1 MASSR
6 KTLLVTSQDS
16 PILHRGS
23 RLLCVLLLL
32 SAFCWAQQDPSGY
45 SQQFEGDW
53 NVPDFTFHSGEKLA
67 QLRLH
72 YITLGSPVRD
82 AAGHVR
88 NAVLVLHGTGGTSQN
103 FLSAEFGGELFR
115 KGQPLDATRYY
126 IILPDAI
133 GTGKSSKP
141 SDGLRMKFPHYR
153 YDDMVRAQ
161 YLLVH
166 DGLKVDHLC
175 LVMGTSQGGM
185 HTWLWGVTY
194 PDFMDALMPLAS
206 APVEIAGRNR
216 MTRTM
221 AIQAI
226 KNDPDWK
233 NGEYHTQPRGLIA
246 ARNIR
251 SIMTGSALQYQK
263 ENPTAEK
270 ADAAVEA
277 LAKAASRTDAND
289 TIYQYEASTDY
300 NPSPMLEKIQAPLFA
315 INSADDEINP
325 PELGIL
331 EREIKRVKRGRY
343 ILIPLSGQT
352 RGHQTY
358 NRAVVWKNHLLE
370 LLHISEPRGGP
381 AASRN

>member
-6 KTLLVTSQDS
+6 KTVPVTIHNF
-16 PILHRGS
+16 PMLGRGS
-23 RLLCVLLLL
+23 ALLCLLLLL
-32 SAFCWAQQDPSGY
+32 SPFCWARQNPSGY
-45 SQQFEGDW
+45 PQQFEGDW
-53 NVPDFTFHSGEKLA
+53 NAPDFTFKSGEKLA
-67 QLRLH
+67 PLRLH
-72 YITLGSPVRD
+72 YITLGSPERD

-88 NAVLVLHGTGGTSQN
+88 NAVLILHGTGGTGRN
-103 FLSAEFGGELFR
+103 FLSSEFGGELFG

-133 GTGKSSKP
+133 GTGKSSRP
-141 SDGLRMKFPHYR
+141 SDGPRMKFPHYR

-161 YLLVH
+161 YLLMR
-166 DGLKVDHLC
+166 DGLKVDHLR

-194 PDFMDALMPLAS
+194 PDFMDTLMPMAS

-221 AIQAI
+221 AIEAI

-233 NGEYHTQPRGLIA
+233 NGEYNTQPRGLIA

-251 SIMTGSALQYQK
+251 SIMTGSALQNQK

-300 NPSPMLEKIQAPLFA
+300 SPSPMLEKIQAPLFA

-343 ILIPLSGQT
+343 ILIPLSDET
-352 RGHQTY
+352 RGHQSY
-358 NRAVVWKNHLLE
+358 SRAVLWKNHLLE
-370 LLHISEPRGGP
+370 LLHMSGQ
-381 AASRN
+381 

>member
-88 NAVLVLHGTGGTSQN
+88 NAVLVLHGTGGIGRN

-166 DGLKVDHLC
+166 DGLKVDHLG

-221 AIQAI
+221 AIQ
-226 KNDPDWK
+226 
-233 NGEYHTQPRGLIA
+233 
-246 ARNIR
+246 
-251 SIMTGSALQYQK
+251 
-263 ENPTAEK
+263 
-270 ADAAVEA
+270 
-277 LAKAASRTDAND
+277 
-289 TIYQYEASTDY
+289 
-300 NPSPMLEKIQAPLFA
+300 
-315 INSADDEINP
+315 
-325 PELGIL
+325 
-331 EREIKRVKRGRY
+331 
-343 ILIPLSGQT
+343 
-352 RGHQTY
+352 
-358 NRAVVWKNHLLE
+358 
-370 LLHISEPRGGP
+370 
-381 AASRN
+381 

>member
-1 MASSR
+1 MASSLR
-6 KTLLVTSQDS
+6 TLLVTTHYS
-16 PILHRGS
+16 PIIRGGS
-23 RLLCVLLLL
+23 RLICLLLLL
-32 SAFCWAQQDPSGY
+32 SAFCSALQEPSGY
-45 SQQFEGDW
+45 PQQFEGDW
-53 NVPDFTFHSGEKLA
+53 NVPDFTFQSGEKLA
-67 QLRLH
+67 ELRLH
-72 YITLGSPVRD
+72 YITLGAPERD

-88 NAVLVLHGTGGTSQN
+88 NAVLILHGTGGIGRN
-103 FLSAEFGGELFR
+103 FLSAEFGGELFG

-153 YDDMVRAQ
+153 YEDMVSAQ
-161 YLLVH
+161 YLLVR
-166 DGLKVDHLC
+166 DRLKVDHLR

-194 PDFMDALMPLAS
+194 PNFMDALMPMAS
-206 APVEIAGRNR
+206 APVEIVGRNR
-216 MTRTM
+216 MTRIM

-233 NGEYHTQPRGLIA
+233 NGEYATQPRGLIA

-251 SIMTGSALQYQK
+251 SIMTGSALQFQK
-263 ENPTAEK
+263 QNPTAEK

-277 LAKAASRTDAND
+277 MEKAALQGDAND

-300 NPSPMLEKIQAPLFA
+300 NPSPLLEKIQAPLFA

-325 PELGIL
+325 PELDIL
-331 EREIKRVKRGRY
+331 EREIKRVKQGRY
-343 ILIPLSGQT
+343 ILIPLGNET

-358 NRAVVWKNHLLE
+358 NLAVVWKNHLLE
-370 LLHISEPRGGP
+370 LLHISDPRGGP
-381 AASRN
+381 TAPRN

>member
-1 MASSR
+1 MNSGR
-6 KTLLVTSQDS
+6 KILILAILLMLS
-16 PILHRGS
+16 P
-23 RLLCVLLLL
+23 
-32 SAFCWAQQDPSGY
+32 FCWA
-45 SQQFEGDW
+45 QQFEGDW
-53 NVPDFTFHSGEKLA
+53 NVRDFTFKSGEKLPE
-67 QLRLH
+67 LRLH
-72 YITLGSPVRD
+72 YITLGSPERD

-88 NAVLVLHGTGGTSQN
+88 NAVLILHGTGGIGRN
-103 FLSAEFGGELFR
+103 FLSAEFGGELFG

-133 GTGKSSKP
+133 GTGGSSRP

-161 YLLVH
+161 YLLVR
-166 DGLKVDHLC
+166 DGLKVDHLR
-175 LVMGTSQGGM
+175 LLMGTSQGGM
-185 HTWLWGVTY
+185 HTWLWGATY
-194 PDFMDALMPLAS
+194 PDFMDALMPMAS
-206 APVEIAGRNR
+206 APVEIVGRNR

-233 NGEYHTQPRGLIA
+233 NGDYTMQPRGLMA
-246 ARNIR
+246 ARAIR
-251 SIMTGSALQYQK
+251 SIMTGSALQFQK

-270 ADAAVEA
+270 ADTAVEA
-277 LAKAASRTDAND
+277 LGKAALRGDAND

-300 NPSPMLEKIQAPLFA
+300 NPSPMLDKIQAPLFA

-331 EREIKRVKRGRY
+331 EREIKRVRRGRY
-343 ILIPLSGQT
+343 ILIPLSDQT

-358 NRAVVWKNHLLE
+358 NRAVLWKNHLLE
-370 LLHISEPRGGP
+370 LLHISEPHSGQ
-381 AASRN
+381 

>member
-1 MASSR
+1 MR
-6 KTLLVTSQDS
+6 KAK
-16 PILHRGS
+16 PK
-23 RLLCVLLLL
+23 LLCLLLAL
-32 SAFCWAQQDPSGY
+32 SAFCWAQQTPAEY
-45 SQQFEGDW
+45 PQQFEGDW
-53 NVPDFTFHSGEKLA
+53 NIPDFTFHSGERLD
-67 QLRLH
+67 QLRIR

-82 AAGHVR
+82 AAGRAR
-88 NAVLVLHGTGGTSQN
+88 NAVLVLHGTGGTGRS
-103 FLSAEFGGELFR
+103 FLSAEFGGELLG

-126 IILPDAI
+126 VILPDAI
-133 GTGKSSKP
+133 GTGQSSKP

-166 DGLKVDHLC
+166 DGLKIDHLR

-233 NGEYHTQPRGLIA
+233 NGDYTTQPRGLIA

-270 ADAAVEA
+270 ADTALEA
-277 LAKAASRTDAND
+277 MAKAALRGDAND

-300 NPSPMLEKIQAPLFA
+300 NPSPMLEKIGVPLFA
-315 INSADDEINP
+315 INSTDDEINP

-343 ILIPLSGQT
+343 ILIPLSSET

-358 NRAVVWKNHLLE
+358 NRAVLWKNHLIE
-370 LLHISEPRGGP
+370 LLRITS
-381 AASRN
+381 S

>member
-1 MASSR
+1 MIIGP
-6 KTLLVTSQDS
+6 V
-16 PILHRGS
+16 S
-23 RLLCVLLLL
+23 RLLSLLLLL
-32 SAFCWAQQDPSGY
+32 STLCWA
-45 SQQFEGDW
+45 QQFEGDF
-53 NVPDFTFHSGEKLA
+53 NVRDFTLESGEKLPE
-67 QLRLH
+67 LRLH
-72 YITLGSPVRD
+72 YTTLGSPARD

-88 NAVLVLHGTGGTSQN
+88 NAVLILHGTGGTGRG
-103 FLSAEFGGELFR
+103 FLAAEFGGELFG
-115 KGQPLDATRYY
+115 KGQPLDASRYY

-161 YLLVH
+161 YLLVR
-166 DGLKVDHLC
+166 DGLKVDHLR

-185 HTWLWGVTY
+185 HTWLWGETY
-194 PDFMDALMPLAS
+194 PGFMDALMPLAS

-233 NGEYHTQPRGLIA
+233 NGEYKTQPEGLIA

-251 SIMTGSALQYQK
+251 SIMTGSALQFQK
-263 ENPTAEK
+263 ENPTAET
-270 ADAAVEA
+270 ADTALEAIAEAA
-277 LAKAASRTDAND
+277 LRGDAND
-289 TIYQYEASTDY
+289 TIYQYEASTGY
-300 NPSPMLEKIQAPLFA
+300 NPAPMLEKIRAPLFA

-331 EREIKRVKRGRY
+331 EREIQRVKRGRY
-343 ILIPLSGQT
+343 ILIPLSGET

-358 NRAVVWKNHLLE
+358 NRAGLWKNHLLE
-370 LLHISEPRGGP
+370 LLHISEPPSGP
-381 AASRN
+381 PATTGRD